1 MMRLESG
8 GDADTLAASD
18 SVVKSEFETPVM
30 KKGIHRENILMEG
43 MSRAR
48 HCGGGYAHGPGSGC
62 DFLGNNLAAY
72 FSRLFQKNPP
82 GEEAILE
89 LIGAP
94 GRKERKK
101 CKTENHNNTNL
112 FC

>member
-1 MMRLESG
+1 MTMMRLESG
-8 GDADTLAASD
+8 DDAGALAASE
-18 SVVKSEFETPVM
+18 SVVKSEFETPFM
-30 KKGIHRENILMEG
+30 KKRLHRENILTAG

-48 HCGGGYAHGPGSGC
+48 HFGGGYAHGPGSGC
-62 DFLGNNLAAY
+62 DFLGNNLATY

-94 GRKERKK
+94 GRKERKNAK
-101 CKTENHNNTNL
+101 SAKKVAIIK
-112 FC
+112 

>member
-1 MMRLESG
+1 MTMMRLESG
-8 GDADTLAASD
+8 DDAGTLAASE
-18 SVVKSEFETPVM
+18 SVVKSEFETTFM
-30 KKGIHRENILMEG
+30 KKRPRENMLMEG

-62 DFLGNNLAAY
+62 DFLGNNLATY

-101 CKTENHNNTNL
+101 VHSKSHR
-112 FC
+112 